1 MEFGPIIRALK
12 RNKVRFLL
20 IVVQIA
26 ITLAVVTNAITMIR
40 DEGQKM
46 MKSSG
51 FDDDNI
57 VWVRTRPFAPGFK
70 DLPYR
75 ISAVNA
81 DLRAI
86 QSTPGVVAVA
96 NTNFLPWQGGG
107 SSGEVAAGGGDGSKF
122 RTQVYYN
129 TPGILDTLGVH
140 LVSGRNLR
148 DTDIDDDP
156 NSKAPGTAVISR
168 DLEKLMFK
176 GQSAVGKQLLES
188 GGDGVVNVV
197 GVFDPFYNP
206 YGWPIHEYA
215 VFYAGHV
222 SRRGAQYLVRV
233 KPGMMKQT
241 VPLIEQRMLAAN
253 NGRNI
258 DMKTISE
265 IKDNYFAQGK
275 IVRGGMSMVIV
286 LILIVTGLGIVGVTA
301 FSVTERRK
309 QIGTRRALGA
319 TKGAVLRYFLL
330 ENWIVTNTGLIL
342 GVVAAYG
349 LNILLVTKTSGAKLD
364 WRYVVAAVALLWL
377 QGIVATLIP
386 AMRATRF
393 SPVIA
398 TRGA

>member
-1 MEFGPIIRALK
+1 MEFGPIIRSLK
-12 RNKVRFLL
+12 HNKVRYLL

-46 MKSSG
+46 MKTSG

-57 VWVRTRPFAPGFK
+57 VWVSTRPFAPAFK

-107 SSGEVAAGGGDGSKF
+107 SSGEVSAGGGDGSKF

-140 LVSGRNLR
+140 LVSGRNIR

-168 DLEKLMFK
+168 DLEKLLFK

-222 SRRGAQYLVRV
+222 SRRGAQYLVRI

-241 VPLIEQRMLAAN
+241 VPLIEQRMLQTN

-258 DMKTISE
+258 ATKSIDE
-265 IKDNYFAQGK
+265 IKDNFFAQGR
-275 IVRGGMSMVIV
+275 IVRGGMSMVIL

-319 TKGAVLRYFLL
+319 TKAAILRYFLL

-342 GVVAAYG
+342 GVLVAYG
-349 LNILLVTKTSGAKLD
+349 LNVLLVTKTSGAKLD
-364 WRYVVAAVALLWL
+364 WRYVVAAVVLLWL
-377 QGIVATLIP
+377 QGIIATLIP

>member
-1 MEFGPIIRALK
+1 MEFGPIIRSLK
-12 RNKVRFLL
+12 INKVRFLL

-46 MKSSG
+46 MKTSG

-57 VWVRTRPFAPGFK
+57 VWVATKPFSPAFK
-70 DLPYR
+70 DMPYR
-75 ISAVNA
+75 ISVVNA

-107 SSGEVAAGGGDGSKF
+107 SSGEVSAGGGDGSKF
-122 RTQVYYN
+122 RTQVYFN

-140 LVSGRNLR
+140 LVSGRNIR
-148 DTDIDDDP
+148 ETDIDDDP
-156 NSKAPGTAVISR
+156 NSKAPATAVISR
-168 DLEKLMFK
+168 DLEKLVFK
-176 GQSAVGKQLLES
+176 GQSAVGKQLIQS
-188 GGDGVVNVV
+188 GDDGVVNVV

-215 VFYAGHV
+215 VMYAGHV
-222 SRRGAQYLVRV
+222 SRRGALYLVRI

-241 VPLIEQRMLAAN
+241 VPLIEQRMLQAN

-258 DMKTISE
+258 STKTIDE
-265 IKDNYFAQGK
+265 IKDNYFAQGR
-275 IVRGGMSMVIV
+275 IVRGGMSMVIL

-319 TKGAVLRYFLL
+319 TKGAILRYFLL

-342 GVVAAYG
+342 GVAAAYG
-349 LNILLVTKTSGAKLD
+349 LNVLLVTKTSGAKLD
-364 WRYVVAAVALLWL
+364 WRFVVAAIVLLWL

>member
-40 DEGQKM
+40 DESVKM

-57 VWVRTRPFAPGFK
+57 IWVSTKPFSPAFK

-107 SSGEVAAGGGDGSKF
+107 SSGEVSAGGGDGSKF
-122 RTQVYYN
+122 RTQVYFN

-140 LVSGRNLR
+140 LVSGRNIR
-148 DTDIDDDP
+148 ETDIDDDP
-156 NSKAPGTAVISR
+156 NSKAPAFAVISR
-168 DLEKLMFK
+168 DLERLLFK
-176 GQSAVGKQLLES
+176 GQSAVGKQLIQS
-188 GGDGVVNVV
+188 GDDGIVNVV

-215 VFYAGHV
+215 VMYAGHV
-222 SRRGAQYLVRV
+222 SRRGAMYLVRI

-241 VPLIEQRMLAAN
+241 VPLIEQRMLQAN

-258 DMKTISE
+258 SMKTIDE
-265 IKDNYFAQGK
+265 IKDNYFAQGR
-275 IVRGGMSMVIV
+275 IVRGGMSMVIL

-342 GVVAAYG
+342 GVIMAYG
-349 LNILLVTKTSGAKLD
+349 LNVLLVTKTSGAKLD
-364 WRYVVAAVALLWL
+364 WRYVVAAVVLLWL
-377 QGIVATLIP
+377 QGIIATLIP

>member
-1 MEFGPIIRALK
+1 MEFGPIIRSLK
-12 RNKVRFLL
+12 HNKVRYLL

-46 MKSSG
+46 MKTSG

-57 VWVRTRPFAPGFK
+57 VWVSTRPFAPAFK

-107 SSGEVAAGGGDGSKF
+107 SSGEVSAGGGDGSKF

-140 LVSGRNLR
+140 LVSGRNIR

-168 DLEKLMFK
+168 DLEKLLFK

-222 SRRGAQYLVRV
+222 SRRGAQYLVRI

-241 VPLIEQRMLAAN
+241 VPLIEQRMLQAN

-258 DMKTISE
+258 ATKSIDE
-265 IKDNYFAQGK
+265 IKDNYFAQGR
-275 IVRGGMSMVIV
+275 IVRGGMSMVIL

-319 TKGAVLRYFLL
+319 TKAAILRYFLL

-342 GVVAAYG
+342 GVLVAYG
-349 LNILLVTKTSGAKLD
+349 LNVLLVTKTSGAKLD
-364 WRYVVAAVALLWL
+364 WRYVVAAIVLLWL
-377 QGIVATLIP
+377 QGIIATLIP

>member
-20 IVVQIA
+20 IVLQIA

-40 DEGQKM
+40 DEGAKM
-46 MKSSG
+46 EKSSG
-51 FDDDNI
+51 FDDENI
-57 VWVRTRPFAPGFK
+57 VWVRTKPFAPAFK
-70 DLPYR
+70 DQAYR
-75 ISAVNA
+75 IAAVNA

-86 QSTPGVVAVA
+86 QATPGVVAVS

-107 SSGEVAAGGGDGSKF
+107 SSGEVAAGGSDGSKF
-122 RTQVYYN
+122 RSQMYVN
-129 TPGILDTLGVH
+129 TPGILETLGVH

-156 NSKAPGTAVISR
+156 NSKAPSTAVISR
-168 DLEKLMFK
+168 DLERLVFK
-176 GQSAVGKQLLES
+176 GQSAVGKQLND
-188 GGDGVVNVV
+188 GGDSVVNVV

-215 VFYAGHV
+215 VLYAGHV
-222 SRRGAQYLVRV
+222 SRRGAMYLVRV
-233 KPGMMKQT
+233 QPGTMKQT
-241 VPLIEQRMLAAN
+241 GPLIERRMLQAN

-258 DMKTISE
+258 DMKTVSE
-265 IKDNYFAQGK
+265 IKDNYFAQGR
-275 IVRGGMSMVIV
+275 IVRGAMSMVIL

-330 ENWIVTNTGLIL
+330 ENWIVTNAGLIL
-342 GVVAAYG
+342 GVAAAYG

-364 WRYVVAAVALLWL
+364 WRYVAAAVVLLWL
-377 QGIVATLIP
+377 QGMIATLIP

>member
-46 MKSSG
+46 MKKSG
-51 FDDDNI
+51 FDDDDI
-57 VWVRTRPFAPGFK
+57 VWVRTKPFAPGFK

-75 ISAVNA
+75 IAAVNA

-107 SSGEVAAGGGDGSKF
+107 SSGEVSAGGGDGSKF
-122 RTQVYYN
+122 RTQVYFN
-129 TPGILDTLGVH
+129 TPGILDALGVH
-140 LVSGRNLR
+140 LVSGRNIR

-156 NSKAPGTAVISR
+156 NSKAPATAVISR
-168 DLEKLMFK
+168 DLERLVFK
-176 GQSAVGKQLLES
+176 GQSAVGKQLIQS
-188 GGDGVVNVV
+188 GDDGVINVV

-222 SRRGAQYLVRV
+222 SRRGAMYLVRI

-241 VPLIEQRMLAAN
+241 VPLIEQRMLQAN

-258 DMKTISE
+258 DMKTVSE

-342 GVVAAYG
+342 GVIMAYG
-349 LNILLVTKTSGAKLD
+349 LNVLLVTKTSGAKLD
-364 WRYVVAAVALLWL
+364 WRYVVAAVVLLWL
-377 QGIVATLIP
+377 QGIIATLIP

>member
-40 DEGQKM
+40 DEGEKM
-46 MKSSG
+46 LKRSG

-57 VWVRTRPFAPGFK
+57 VWVRTRPFSPAFK

-75 ISAVNA
+75 ISVVNA

-86 QSTPGVVAVA
+86 QAIPGVVAVA

-107 SSGEVAAGGGDGSKF
+107 SSGEVSAGGGDGSKF
-122 RTQVYYN
+122 RTQMYYN

-140 LVSGRNLR
+140 LVSGRPLR
-148 DTDIDDDP
+148 DTDLDDDP
-156 NSKAPGTAVISR
+156 NSKAPSTAVISR

-176 GQSAVGKQLLES
+176 GQSAVGKQLIET
-188 GGDGVVNVV
+188 GDTVVNVV

-215 VFYAGHV
+215 VMYAGHV
-222 SRRGAQYLVRV
+222 SRSGAQYLVRV
-233 KPGMMKQT
+233 KPGTMAQV
-241 VPLIEQRMLAAN
+241 VPLIERRMLQAN

-258 DMKTISE
+258 QMKMIDE
-265 IKDNYFAQGK
+265 IKDRYFTQGR
-275 IVRGGMSMVIV
+275 IVRGAMSMVIALIV
-286 LILIVTGLGIVGVTA
+286 LVTGLGIVGVTA

-330 ENWIVTNTGLIL
+330 ENWIVTNAGLIL
-342 GVVAAYG
+342 GVAAAYG

-364 WRYVVAAVALLWL
+364 WRYLAVAIVLLWL
-377 QGIVATLIP
+377 QGIIATLIP

>member
-40 DEGQKM
+40 DESVKM
-46 MKSSG
+46 MKTSG
-51 FDDDNI
+51 FDDENI
-57 VWVRTRPFAPGFK
+57 VWVRTKPFAPGFK

-75 ISAVNA
+75 IAAVNA

-86 QSTPGVVAVA
+86 QATPGVVAVA

-122 RTQVYYN
+122 RTQMYTN
-129 TPGILDTLGVH
+129 TPGILDALGVH
-140 LVSGRNLR
+140 LVSGRGLR

-156 NSKAPGTAVISR
+156 NSKAPSTAIISR
-168 DLEKLMFK
+168 DLERLVFK
-176 GQSAVGKQLLES
+176 GKSAIGRQLQDS
-188 GGDGVVNVV
+188 DNTVINVV
-197 GVFDPFYNP
+197 GTFDPFYNP

-222 SRRGAQYLVRV
+222 SRRGAMYLVRV
-233 KPGMMKQT
+233 APGSMKQT
-241 VPLIEQRMLAAN
+241 VPLIEKRMLQAN

-265 IKDNYFAQGK
+265 IKDNYFAQGR
-275 IVRGGMSMVIV
+275 IVRTTMSMVIALIV
-286 LILIVTGLGIVGVTA
+286 LVTGLGIVGVTA

-319 TKGAVLRYFLL
+319 TKASVLRYFLL
-330 ENWIVTNTGLIL
+330 ENWIVTNAGLIL
-342 GVVAAYG
+342 GVAAAYG
-349 LNILLVTKTSGAKLD
+349 LNVLLVTKTAGAKLD
-364 WRYVVAAVALLWL
+364 WRIVVAAVVLLWI
-377 QGIVATLIP
+377 QGIIATLIP

>member
-40 DEGQKM
+40 DESVKM

-57 VWVRTRPFAPGFK
+57 VWVRTKPFAPGFK

-107 SSGEVAAGGGDGSKF
+107 SSGEVSAGGGDGSKF
-122 RTQVYYN
+122 RTQVYFN

-140 LVSGRNLR
+140 LVSGRNIR
-148 DTDIDDDP
+148 DTDLDDDP
-156 NSKAPGTAVISR
+156 NSKAPATAVISR
-168 DLEKLMFK
+168 DLERLVFK
-176 GQSAVGKQLLES
+176 GQSAVGKQLIQS
-188 GGDGVVNVV
+188 GDDGVVNVV

-222 SRRGAQYLVRV
+222 SRRGALYLVRI

-241 VPLIEQRMLAAN
+241 VPLIEQRMLQAN

-364 WRYVVAAVALLWL
+364 WRYVVAAVILLWL
-377 QGIVATLIP
+377 QGFIATLIP

>member
-40 DEGQKM
+40 DESQKM
-46 MKSSG
+46 MKTSG

-57 VWVRTRPFAPGFK
+57 VWVSTRPFAAAFK

-86 QSTPGVVAVA
+86 QATPGVVAVA

-107 SSGEVAAGGGDGSKF
+107 SSGEVSAGGGDGSKF
-122 RTQVYYN
+122 RTQVYFN

-140 LVSGRNLR
+140 LVSGRNIR
-148 DTDIDDDP
+148 DTDLDDDP
-156 NSKAPGTAVISR
+156 NSKAPATAVISR
-168 DLEKLMFK
+168 DLERLVFK
-176 GQSAVGKQLLES
+176 GQSAVGKQLLQS
-188 GGDGVVNVV
+188 GDDGVVNVV

-233 KPGMMKQT
+233 KPGTMKQT
-241 VPLIEQRMLAAN
+241 VPLIEQRMMQAN

-258 DMKTISE
+258 SMKTIDE
-265 IKDNYFAQGK
+265 IKDNYFAQGR
-275 IVRGGMSMVIV
+275 IVRGGMSMVIL

-342 GVVAAYG
+342 GVIMAYG
-349 LNILLVTKTSGAKLD
+349 LNVLLVTKTSGAKLD
-364 WRYVVAAVALLWL
+364 WRYVVAAIVLLWL
-377 QGIVATLIP
+377 QGIIATLIP

>member
-40 DEGQKM
+40 DESVKM
-46 MKSSG
+46 TKSSG
-51 FDDDNI
+51 FDDENI
-57 VWVRTRPFAPGFK
+57 VWVRTKPFAPGFK

-75 ISAVNA
+75 IAAVNA

-86 QSTPGVVAVA
+86 KATPGVVAVA

-107 SSGEVAAGGGDGSKF
+107 SSGEVAAGDGDGSKF
-122 RTQVYYN
+122 RTQMYYN
-129 TPGILDTLGVH
+129 TPGILDALGVH
-140 LVSGRNLR
+140 LVSGRILR

-156 NSKAPGTAVISR
+156 NSKAPSTAIISR
-168 DLEKLMFK
+168 DLERLVFK
-176 GQSAVGKQLLES
+176 GKSAVGRQLKDS
-188 GGDGVVNVV
+188 DNTIVNVV
-197 GVFDPFYNP
+197 GTFDPFYNP

-215 VFYAGHV
+215 IFYAGHV
-222 SRRGAQYLVRV
+222 SRRGAMYLVRV
-233 KPGMMKQT
+233 APGSMKQT
-241 VPLIEQRMLAAN
+241 VPLIEQRMLQTN

-265 IKDNYFAQGK
+265 IKDNYFVQGR
-275 IVRGGMSMVIV
+275 IVRTAMSMVIV
-286 LILIVTGLGIVGVTA
+286 LIVLVTGLGIVGVTA

-330 ENWIVTNTGLIL
+330 ENWIVTNAGLIL
-342 GVVAAYG
+342 GVAAAYG
-349 LNILLVTKTSGAKLD
+349 LNVLLVTKTAGAKLD
-364 WRYVVAAVALLWL
+364 WRFVAAAVVLLWL